1 MPCAIWCEGDAP
13 IVDARLSFGRAW
25 LHHAPQMRGTDVD
38 APFNFLADQFSRK
51 YDETMAGLD
60 SMGI

>member
-1 MPCAIWCEGDAP
+1 MTRRSLTFACFSDVLLP
-13 IVDARLSFGRAW
+13 W